1 MCSGTGGSENNES
14 IQLNSNDTTEIENLD
29 VKTLIKNCTLHATC
43 EPPATAGSKNI
54 PHLYSEGNT
63 TATSD
68 TPSESNND
76 RLVHGTPLQQNH
88 GMDTQNNAAMELNQ
102 PQQPPTI
109 SDLLAFMK
117 QSQQQIQMENR
128 QNQEKKEQQLQ
139 IVTGNQKQ
147 TQGEIMSQ
155 LKEHKQK
162 LDGIADIPAQLQLQ
176 QQQQDEFQEIVM
188 KQVQTVQKQVQESD
202 ERQQQRQEI
211 FKAELHDYQD
221 RPHPELRKDV
231 DQTVVVLKTKQD
243 ELGQEQAKISQQLRD
258 HDGQVRCQLKHH
270 KEYCQAQLQDT
281 HGKSETQLRETEKSI
296 REDFYQHMEH
306 SHTLQPLQFAEH
318 QLITPVILNH
328 GQLQQSGGG
337 PGSTQTAESTQPIL
351 GTVGATATNTLKITL
366 PHFHG
371 KDIDLNCTDNYDDDA
386 RK

>member
-1 MCSGTGGSENNES
+1 MLSPTGQKAFGQSVQLTNEAHKNIIAEQRTDHGLTSHERQDLDDSTHLDLSQLRCSGATESTNNTSTPTYISTDSSKEKSTISITSEKKLEVGHYQQKDTGNQIYGAKDNLQEQLQQNKGHDIYLCSGSGGSENNES

-63 TATSD
+63 TTTYD

-188 KQVQTVQKQVQESD
+188 KQVDCS
-202 ERQQQRQEI
+202 
-211 FKAELHDYQD
+211 KAG
-221 RPHPELRKDV
+221 
-231 DQTVVVLKTKQD
+231 T
-243 ELGQEQAKISQQLRD
+243 
-258 HDGQVRCQLKHH
+258 
-270 KEYCQAQLQDT
+270 
-281 HGKSETQLRETEKSI
+281 RE
-296 REDFYQHMEH
+296 
-306 SHTLQPLQFAEH
+306 
-318 QLITPVILNH
+318 
-328 GQLQQSGGG
+328 
-337 PGSTQTAESTQPIL
+337 
-351 GTVGATATNTLKITL
+351 
-366 PHFHG
+366 
-371 KDIDLNCTDNYDDDA
+371 
-386 RK
+386 